1 LAGGLSVLLCG
12 WLSDRLGTRG
22 RSAIIFMGLAL
33 SGAVLLCL
41 ALGTASRASAV
52 ILVSAVAFLIIGPY
66 SFLAGA
72 ISLDFGGKQGASTA
86 SGIIDG
92 TGYLGAVMAGDTM
105 ARVSV
110 TFGWSGF
117 FLVLAGVAFL
127 TSAAAAV
134 YWTRLERETGTRAE

>member
-1 LAGGLSVLLCG
+1 VLL
-12 WLSDRLGTRG
+12 W
-22 RSAIIFMGLAL
+22 
-33 SGAVLLCL
+33 L
-41 ALGTASRASAV
+41 ALGAASRGSAV

-134 YWTRLERETGTRAE
+134 YWTRLERETGTQAE